1 MRYHEIQPRKPFKAQ
16 VRVADD
22 NSLAEIL
29 TWANTHKKAHSNL
42 SSSFGRDNVLSLD
55 EVTLDEAKQLS
66 PQDQQIKSLQQR
78 AKQLTQQAKLK
89 KAQQSVSKA
98 QQQLTQATAPT
109 SSQQ

>member
-1 MRYHEIQPRKPFKAQ
+1 MRYHEFQPRKPFKAQ

-29 TWANTHKKAHSNL
+29 TWANTQTTAHSNL

-66 PQDQQIKSLQQR
+66 ATDQQIKSLQNR

>member
-1 MRYHEIQPRKPFKAQ
+1 MRYSEFRPKKPFKAQ

-29 TWANTHKKAHSNL
+29 TWANTQTTARSNL

-55 EVTLDEAKQLS
+55 EITLDEAKQLS
-66 PQDQQIKSLQQR
+66 ATDQQIKSLQNR
-78 AKQLTQQAKLK
+78 AKQLAQQAKLK

-98 QQQLTQATAPT
+98 HQQLTQATAPT